1 MCSWKGCL
9 YDLMKCF
16 GFGVETLQGGK
27 IIYAL
32 IEQEST
38 TEIWYFWY
46 FCPYHSY
53 VFISRHMIE
62 SDKIK
67 L

>member
-16 GFGVETLQGGK
+16 GFGVDTLQEKK

-32 IEQEST
+32 IGQEST
-38 TEIWYFWY
+38 TEIWN
-46 FCPYHSY
+46 FCPYRSY
-53 VFISRHMIE
+53 VFISRHVIE